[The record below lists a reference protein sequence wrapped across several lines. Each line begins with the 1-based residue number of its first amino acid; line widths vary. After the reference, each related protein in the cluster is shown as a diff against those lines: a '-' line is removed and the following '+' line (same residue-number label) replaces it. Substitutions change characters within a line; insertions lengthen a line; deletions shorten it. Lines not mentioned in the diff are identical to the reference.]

1 MTANA
6 MLMFTQLYRVS
17 VAARIHHISECIHV
31 FQEACVKVSGLLR
44 DACHFLSMS
53 DMFRDVSSQFV
64 DALDVLMKIGDC
76 PFMFV
81 TAQLVRTELASPF

>member
-1 MTANA
+1 M
-6 MLMFTQLYRVS
+6 
-17 VAARIHHISECIHV
+17 
-31 FQEACVKVSGLLR
+31 KVSGLLR

-53 DMFRDVSSQFV
+53 DVFRDVSSQFV

-81 TAQLVRTELASPF
+81 TAQLVRFSLYTLVLV